1 MDRIPRGPPQCSSH
15 VSAMPAHV
23 RRCTRLAG
31 VSLANVSPFFV
42 KAASPPYSIVFG
54 GGSPRY
60 AVNRLPV
67 TRDSC
72 AQDQPRDSCAAVT
85 AGADQQ
91 NVGALHITS
100 HCQKL
105 AVCVSK
111 DIGGGD
117 QQCSSWRESQYFSG
131 KQSSCRKYV
140 LFTDC
145 IRQDPG
151 AAWSMQRHI
160 RRREIPLTAPCGEYH

>member
-1 MDRIPRGPPQCSSH
+1 MNRIPRGPPQCSSH

-91 NVGALHITS
+91 NVSALHITS

-105 AVCVSK
+105 IDPPYASVWIQEVEISSAPHGASPNISAESRAVVVSTYCSRTVFGK
-111 DIGGGD
+111 ILERRGPCRGISEGGR
-117 QQCSSWRESQYFSG
+117 S
-131 KQSSCRKYV
+131 
-140 LFTDC
+140 L
-145 IRQDPG
+145 
-151 AAWSMQRHI
+151 
-160 RRREIPLTAPCGEYH
+160 